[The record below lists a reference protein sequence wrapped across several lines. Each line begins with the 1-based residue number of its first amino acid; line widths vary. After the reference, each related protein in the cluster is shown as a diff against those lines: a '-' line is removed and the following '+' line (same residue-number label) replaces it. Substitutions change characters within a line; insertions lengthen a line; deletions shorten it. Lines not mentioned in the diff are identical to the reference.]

1 MTSTTD
7 LTAAEAG
14 VNVPSLDIG
23 MSGSQADIAAAE
35 AAYAKQ
41 KYREKWRRRLLPA
54 AGIVATLGVWAAL
67 VYILKVPPFIAP
79 SPSLVAAT
87 LYAKFGLLMSNL
99 APTAIEA
106 VSGFLLGNVTAI
118 VIATTFVHKKIIEEA
133 FFPIVVIINTI
144 PVVAKAPI
152 LVLLLGN
159 GMEPKIAIAA
169 LICFFPTLVNMVRG
183 LEAVNPQAMELMRVL
198 SASKTEVFFK
208 LRLFN
213 SLPYLFSALK
223 ISASTS
229 VIGAIVGEWIGS
241 TNGIGALIIQATYAF
256 DSALL
261 YATVIVG
268 SCFSMLFFLVITMA
282 ERLVVRWQAPTGH

>member
-1 MTSTTD
+1 MTASEI
-7 LTAAEAG
+7 A
-14 VNVPSLDIG
+14 P
-23 MSGSQADIAAAE
+23 DIAFDVSAAE
-35 AAYAKQ
+35 AAYHRARQ
-41 KYREKWRRRLLPA
+41 REIWRRRLLPA
-54 AGIVATLGVWAAL
+54 VGIGVALLLWAAA
-67 VYILKVPPFIAP
+67 VYVFNVPPFIAP
-79 SPSLVAAT
+79 SPLLVVTT
-87 LYAKFGLLMSNL
+87 LYAKFPILIANLL
-99 APTAIEA
+99 PTAIEA
-106 VSGFLLGNVTAI
+106 VSGFLLGNLTAI
-118 VIATTFVHKKIIEEA
+118 LIATVFVHKKTMEEA
-133 FFPIVVIINTI
+133 FFPIVVIVNTI

-183 LEAVNPQAMELMRVL
+183 LESVNPQAMELMRVL

-208 LRLFN
+208 LRLYN

-241 TNGIGALIIQATYAF
+241 TSGIGALIIQAMYNF
-256 DSALL
+256 DSAML

-268 SCFSMLFFLVITMA
+268 SVFSVAFFLAISFA
-282 ERLVVRWQAPTGH
+282 ERLCVRWQAPVAH